1 MSKIYRES
9 LRYFVATFPLLL
21 GIGAFIEILLWVL
34 QPRSD
39 TATTVALIILAYYF
53 HRHFLFGES
62 FTFRSHQPA
71 AGAPPFRFGW
81 FMLISIGMVLL
92 PVAIALTLTFT
103 MVADHSQ
110 GTLLLFLFPTYLLVL
125 GLFGTALPAAVARDG
140 TYRLSQGLRVA
151 LPTMGKL
158 ILGPGL
164 VGLILL
170 VATLVA
176 AHALTTLG
184 IAEDSPVTLAL
195 NIAIRTMGFLTT
207 ILAVAV
213 LCQMYQGTRPPAQSA
228 PMSGPPVPHPE

>member
-1 MSKIYRES
+1 MSQIYRES
-9 LRYFVATFPLLL
+9 FRYFAATFPLLL
-21 GIGAFIEILLWVL
+21 GIGAFIEFFLWVL

-39 TATTVALIILAYYF
+39 TASSLALIILAYYF
-53 HRHFLFGES
+53 HRHFLFGEAL
-62 FTFRSHQPA
+62 TVRSHKPA
-71 AGAPPFRFGW
+71 EGAPPFKFGW
-81 FMLISIGMVLL
+81 FMLLSIGMILL
-92 PVAIALTLTFT
+92 PVGIALALTFG
-103 MVADHSQ
+103 MVADHSP

-125 GLFGTALPAAVARDG
+125 GLFGTALPASVARDG

-170 VATLVA
+170 VATVAA

-184 IAEDSPVTLAL
+184 SSEDSPDMLVL
-195 NIAIRTMGFLTT
+195 NIATRTTGFLTT

-213 LCQMYQGTRPPAQSA
+213 LCDAYRKTRPSPRAA
-228 PMSGPPVPHPE
+228 